1 MTIRAILRT
10 TKKSGIAPV
19 YFRLSDGRGVR
30 YFKKSNIY
38 VDIATWKG
46 ERCSDEKVNKR
57 ITEMKVKILG
67 EYKNGA
73 IIEANYECDCR
84 EEKIA
89 RLMDILSEAEI
100 LISELKKGA
109 GNFMPWRNIPIRS
122 INIKTQTTRFHN
134 IMSLIGINTV
144 GELYDKTPSEI
155 LRYSGV
161 GKKMLVEFSEYMKE
175 IYRVEWPY

>member
-19 YFRLSDGRGVR
+19 YFRLSDGREVR

-57 ITEMKVKILG
+57 ITEMKVKILQ

-73 IIEANYECDCR
+73 IIETNYECDCR

-89 RLMDILSEAEI
+89 RLMEILSEAEI

-109 GNFMPWRNIPIRS
+109 EDFMSWRNIPIRS
-122 INIKTQTTRFHN
+122 INLKTQTTRFQN
-134 IMSLIGINTV
+134 VMSYIGIRTI
-144 GELYDKTPSEI
+144 GELYDKTPSDI
-155 LRYSGV
+155 LRYRGA

-175 IYRVEWPY
+175 IYRVEWV